1 MMRSRSAALLSIVA
15 LTGTFV
21 SGCWRHRAEERR
33 ENRREM
39 EQQRIAAAQDAIRTA
54 SADSVRAAQAKDLD
68 KTVSYYAPNAIMF
81 GVGTPIQGIEG
92 IRKVWQQML
101 ATPNLQMKLATI
113 SVEVARSG
121 DLGWE
126 YGSFESTSTDPKGK
140 PVAQKGK
147 YVVVWKLQP
156 DGSWKIA
163 ADTSAFE
170 K

>member
-1 MMRSRSAALLSIVA
+1 MRSRSAALLSIVA
-15 LTGTFV
+15 LTATFS

-33 ENRREM
+33 ENRQKM

-54 SADSVRAAQAKDLD
+54 SADSVRAAQAKDLE

-81 GVGTPIQGIEG
+81 GVGAPIQGIEG

-140 PVAQKGK
+140 PVTQKGK

-163 ADTSAFE
+163 ADTSAME